1 MSDREQ
7 HEEPSLDQ
15 LSQAFAKAMG
25 RNKSADAEAS
35 TTEPVA
41 EAPDQTN
48 TPKVDP
54 DDGCP
59 ISPKSIFEA
68 ILFVGHPENEP
79 IAGRAIAKLL
89 RGVEEDELP
98 EIAGEL
104 NQDFLSQQ
112 MPYEVVVASTTFEN
126 ESDDATDD
134 SDDETG
140 NETDDSV
147 KQDATTEQIVGYRI
161 QLRAE
166 FDHLRENFYG
176 QVREAQLSQLAIDVL
191 AVVAYNQ
198 PIARPEIDRL
208 LDTPLDTGR
217 VINQLVRRGLLDRQT
232 NNDAG
237 KSRGREFVTTD
248 RFLELF
254 QLQDLQDLPQSDCP
268 E

>member
-1 MSDREQ
+1 MNMSD

-25 RNKSADAEAS
+25 RSKSPDADALPNDSA
-35 TTEPVA
+35 TEQAVETSDA
-41 EAPDQTN
+41 
-48 TPKVDP
+48 PKVDP

-79 IAGRAIAKLL
+79 IAGRAISKLL
-89 RGVEEDELP
+89 RGVEEEELP
-98 EIAGEL
+98 ALAAEL
-104 NQDFLSQQ
+104 NDDFLANQ
-112 MPYEVVVASTTFEN
+112 MPYEIVSDSTAD
-126 ESDDATDD
+126 ES
-134 SDDETG
+134 TG
-140 NETDDSV
+140 SETDEQESAHDSAT
-147 KQDATTEQIVGYRI
+147 KQIGGYRL
-161 QLRAE
+161 QLREE

-198 PIARPEIDRL
+198 PIDRPEIDRL

-232 NNDAG
+232 NSDAG
-237 KSRGREFVTTD
+237 KSRSREFVTTD
-248 RFLELF
+248 RFLQLF